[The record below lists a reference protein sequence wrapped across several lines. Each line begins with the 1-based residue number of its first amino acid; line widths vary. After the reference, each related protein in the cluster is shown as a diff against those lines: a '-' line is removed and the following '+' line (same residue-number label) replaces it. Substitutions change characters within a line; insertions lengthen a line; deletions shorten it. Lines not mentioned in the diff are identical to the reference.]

1 MGPAGVVGR
10 KRRLRWKNLAV
21 RPLGQHLQRGKE
33 LEPLGG
39 TLLQWPGREGEL
51 PAGALRAVEGGAAQL
66 ERLAAQGLLGKSLV
80 PAEERRADG
89 GRDRRAEPRRARAGT
104 LRRAAG
110 PDGFAGGAVAHA
122 AASGAGERCQRPAA
136 AGEAA
141 AAGRTDP
148 PGLRA
153 EGIPGRCVERAG
165 RKRRRTRLHDL
176 LSRRGREKLEAAQGK
191 ARAEVLL
198 LGHQH
203 DARRRLLLEDRG
215 VGRPL
220 EPPRRRAYG
229 RARAP
234 PPRSG

>member
-10 KRRLRWKNLAV
+10 KRRLRWENLVV

-39 TLLQWPGREGEL
+39 TLLQQPGREGDL

-66 ERLAAQGLLGKSLV
+66 ERLAAQGLLGESLV

-110 PDGFAGGAVAHA
+110 PDGFAVGAVAHA
-122 AASGAGERCQRPAA
+122 AGGAGERCQRPAA

-141 AAGRTDP
+141 AAVRT
-148 PGLRA
+148 
-153 EGIPGRCVERAG
+153 
-165 RKRRRTRLHDL
+165 
-176 LSRRGREKLEAAQGK
+176 
-191 ARAEVLL
+191 
-198 LGHQH
+198 
-203 DARRRLLLEDRG
+203 
-215 VGRPL
+215 
-220 EPPRRRAYG
+220 
-229 RARAP
+229 AP
-234 PPRSG
+234 P